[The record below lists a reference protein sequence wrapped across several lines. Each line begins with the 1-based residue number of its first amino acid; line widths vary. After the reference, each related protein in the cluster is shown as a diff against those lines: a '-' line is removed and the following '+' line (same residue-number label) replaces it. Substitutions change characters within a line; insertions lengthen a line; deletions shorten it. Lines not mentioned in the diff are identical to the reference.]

1 MKKNK
6 NKSIL
11 ACAVL
16 ASVLGAAAPVWA
28 DEGNEPLNISCTNL
42 EGAAYGVVNGLPGAL
57 ILAGEFKCEPLL
69 VIGTGV
75 TYRQDL
81 AKGAEVFLFDDLNEI
96 KSLNETKIG
105 YSPVIDKQNLGGKI
119 QGGQYPGYS
128 TQNLFVAGFMGS
140 PQMNFIDTVSF
151 GGSTI
156 ATGKDPYR
164 VATNT
169 DGSSLMAEPCWL
181 NPVGS
186 TLILDN
192 VGNITVTGKSAD
204 SRAVLTMGNGA
215 LTYLNFADN
224 DSGIT
229 MNITDD
235 MPVSQF
241 NYYVAEGRDNSLT
254 VLKNLDSVTI
264 NNTPVPVDKNFWQCL
279 KTTGGAQIV
288 VLDKDNNIVAADAAH
303 WGTESHGEEI
313 CHFYTPIVDDDIEKV
328 QSMTA
333 LGFDDKNVVA
343 LKANKADAS
352 ATFKPLGGS
361 LRSVNFGDGN
371 AYAVSV
377 KNNKTA
383 KLKKVMDITVNATN
397 GKASVLQGKGGKIV
411 LKNFETAN
419 VSAKKAANFISVSGG
434 SNITVNGKD
443 NWATVDVKS
452 EKKDANF
459 VFAKDGTN
467 TVNVNGVDAM
477 LYPGAEG
484 KAYVAHVKAGETT
497 LNLTDS
503 SVSGNLNTVLVGIP
517 VNSAELGT
525 QSDMYVTVNPA
536 GGGESYTTWVEDP
549 LPWDG
554 VADETKMNP
563 AMFSLMVIDPLATGA
578 YVGHIRHT
586 GYAENPQ
593 MWAPA
598 RQGWQRHITL
608 QSANDAAGPAI
619 SETMWAQRRV
629 LTQAANGPTAIYLT
643 TKLAPHLLGPIAVT
657 AYSYMSIV
665 PEINPPELTN
675 PMDGKMVK
683 RGTRIFE
690 LKTSEWRERDF
701 INPSDIETIEVLKDA
716 ASTAIYGSRGANS
729 VPVYALLPMAY
740 YTPAYVQAEA
750 GATLNLNMENSLL
763 QAGVNSF
770 ENHGTVNMN
779 MINSNWV
786 MQDDSNVNSLQMDDK
801 SEVIFDRDS
810 WKYLTLNVDEYQGQ
824 GNIILN
830 ADLGYSGVT
839 SDKLVIK
846 KALVQNA
853 IGGSG
858 DPVLNLYVLTDD
870 NPLTD
875 PNTKAE
881 VLTLGKDTENL
892 QINLI
897 TDNIPDNG
905 LWHYAPEWSKD
916 ENNNS
921 TLSFGLK
928 RGDELST
935 VGRAVTGGVIDTQVW
950 YQESDA
956 VFDRVNNPSV
966 SCCATDSPP
975 DVGHETEEQ
984 GSVWASYTHSKN
996 TYDNSI
1002 KAITS
1007 VANQGGIE
1015 KRYNGAV
1022 VGYDQCIATYP
1033 EHNAAL
1039 YMGGLIGYGEGRNSW
1054 SGGNSELDGKG
1065 IGIYAGY
1072 KTHKGAYLTALAKY
1086 NQYNMDV
1093 KGYGYNEVKDD
1104 YRLHSFGVS
1113 LNAGRRY
1120 AKDLNKGFYVEPQA
1134 ELGYVNYG
1142 NDNYELRGI
1151 KVEMQETK
1159 SCRGRLGLQFGTHN
1173 GSADVYGRVSYL
1185 KDFQGDSDIMTH
1197 YLNGTRDSIKV
1208 EQGGHWWNFALG
1220 GTFTNGKN
1228 LSGDMSVN
1236 LDRGDHDSKL
1246 GFRVGL
1252 NWMF

>member
-6 NKSIL
+6 TKSIL

-28 DEGNEPLNISCTNL
+28 DEVDGPLNISCIN
-42 EGAAYGVVNGLPGAL
+42 ENGAAYGVVNGLPGAL
-57 ILAGEFKCEPLL
+57 ILAGVEDYTAGGQRAGTTAVSGHFIQEIWAEYLAGDFEAK
-69 VIGTGV
+69 VII
-75 TYRQDL
+75 
-81 AKGAEVFLFDDLNEI
+81 FDHPNGI
-96 KSLNETKIG
+96 NSG
-105 YSPVIDKQNLGGKI
+105 YSSVTDQQIIGGKI
-119 QGGQYPGYS
+119 QGGEYTGYS
-128 TQNLFVAGFMGS
+128 TQNLFVAEFRGS
-140 PQMNFIDTVSF
+140 SQMNFIDAVASDVYKITGIGTVPC
-151 GGSTI
+151 G
-156 ATGKDPYR
+156 R
-164 VATNT
+164 T
-169 DGSSLMAEPCWL
+169 DSISSLTSSIF
-181 NPVGS
+181 NPDGS
-186 TLILDN
+186 TLILNN
-192 VGNITVTGKSAD
+192 VGKIEVMGKSAD

-224 DSGIT
+224 GGIT
-229 MNITDD
+229 MNITDKKPD
-235 MPVSQF
+235 GQF

-264 NNTPVPVDKNFWQCL
+264 NGKTVTVDKKFWKCL
-279 KTTGGAQIV
+279 ETTGGAQIV
-288 VLDKDNNIVAADAAH
+288 VVDDNGKVVAADADH
-303 WGTESHGEEI
+303 WGGAKSKHGEKI
-313 CHFYTPIVDDDIEKV
+313 GHFYRPIANETQINV

-333 LGFDDKNVVA
+333 LGFGSDPVIALSASTKNT
-343 LKANKADAS
+343 S
-352 ATFKPLGGS
+352 ATFVSLDGS
-361 LRSVNFGDGN
+361 LRSVNFGSGD
-371 AYAVSV
+371 ACAVSATGG
-377 KNNKTA
+377 KTA
-383 KLKKVMDITVNATN
+383 TLTDVSSVNVNALD
-397 GKASVLQGKGGKIV
+397 GI
-411 LKNFETAN
+411 
-419 VSAKKAANFISVSGG
+419 ANFITVSGG

-452 EKKDANF
+452 EKNDANF
-459 VFAKDGTN
+459 VYAEDGN
-467 TVNVNGVDAM
+467 NKVNVKGVDAM

-484 KAYVAHVKAGETT
+484 KAYVAHVMAGTTT

-503 SVSGNLNTVLVGIP
+503 SVSGNLNIALVGIP
-517 VNSAELGT
+517 VVLAEEANGLRRLHADPPLVPVDEALMG
-525 QSDMYVTVNPA
+525 QARAVDFFDRFLAEHQRRA
-536 GGGESYTTWVEDP
+536 GELRVDLEGREEHD
-549 LPWDG
+549 
-554 VADETKMNP
+554 A
-563 AMFSLMVIDPLATGA
+563 AQGA
-578 YVGHIRHT
+578 LEAVYVGT
-586 GYAENPQ
+586 AQNSVQNLLGALNTVLEVVQ
-593 MWAPA
+593 KAM
-598 RQGWQRHITL
+598 QEVQEVQEEQTL
-608 QSANDAAGPAI
+608 TEQLSSSLASKPDKFDEVLWNVQKAMQDVQQVLDQQSLDAVNDAITAVKNGLAWGLRSNFYQVRLFYRRINSEGEAGIPKGVMQ
-619 SETMWAQRRV
+619 TMYAQ
-629 LTQAANGPTAIYLT
+629 L
-643 TKLAPHLLGPIAVT
+643 
-657 AYSYMSIV
+657 
-665 PEINPPELTN
+665 
-675 PMDGKMVK
+675 
-683 RGTRIFE
+683 
-690 LKTSEWRERDF
+690 
-701 INPSDIETIEVLKDA
+701 SDIEASLQA
-716 ASTAIYGSRGANS
+716 ALTTVQTGTAQADNVTQKSS
-729 VPVYALLPMAY
+729 YALYQLGY
-740 YTPAYVQAEA
+740 YTPAYVRAEA
-750 GATLNLNMENSLL
+750 GATLNLNMDKSLL
-763 QAGVNSF
+763 MAGVNSV
-770 ENHGTVNMN
+770 ENHGIVNLTMKE
-779 MINSNWV
+779 SNWV
-786 MQDDSNVNSLQMDDK
+786 MQDDSNVDYLKMDDK

-810 WKYLTLNVDEYQGQ
+810 WKYLTLNV
-824 GNIILN
+824 GNYEGNGNFILN
-830 ADLGYSGVT
+830 TDVGYSGVT
-839 SDKLVIK
+839 SDKLVID
-846 KALVQNA
+846 KAED
-853 IGGSG
+853 GSA
-858 DPVLNLYVLTDD
+858 LNLYLLAED

-875 PNTKAE
+875 PDTKAE
-881 VLTLGKDTENL
+881 VLTLGKDAENL

-950 YQESDA
+950 YQESDT

-966 SCCATDSPP
+966 SCAATDSPP

-1039 YMGGLIGYGEGRNSW
+1039 YMGGLIGYGEGRNTW

-1086 NQYNMDV
+1086 NQYDMDV

-1120 AKDLNKGFYVEPQA
+1120 AKDLNRGFYIEPQA

-1151 KVEMQETK
+1151 KVEMQATK

-1173 GSADVYGRVSYL
+1173 GRADVYGRVSYL

-1228 LSGDMSVN
+1228 LSADMSLN